1 MEPSSKGPLAIATV
15 TATPTATHNGT
26 LMNPPV
32 SSSSHNWQ
40 FLVAVL
46 ATAISVSILIALLAK
61 CQVVR
66 RYLASYRH
74 TRLREVD
81 TISQCDTPEFAM
93 HGGQGMNHNCI
104 PPPRDEEDDDGFI
117 EDNYIQASERE
128 RAERAAE
135 NMEDTEEE
143 LDEIEFTIA

>member
-1 MEPSSKGPLAIATV
+1 MELSSKGPLAIATA
-15 TATPTATHNGT
+15 TATPTATYNGT
-26 LMNPPV
+26 RIN
-32 SSSSHNWQ
+32 SGSHNWE

-46 ATAISVSILIALLAK
+46 AVAISVSILIALLAK
-61 CQVVR
+61 CQVVQ

-81 TISQCDTPEFAM
+81 TISQCDTPGLDIEFAM
-93 HGGQGMNHNCI
+93 HGGQGMNRHCI
-104 PPPRDEEDDDGFI
+104 PAPRDEEDDDGFI

-143 LDEIEFTIA
+143 LDDIEFTIA